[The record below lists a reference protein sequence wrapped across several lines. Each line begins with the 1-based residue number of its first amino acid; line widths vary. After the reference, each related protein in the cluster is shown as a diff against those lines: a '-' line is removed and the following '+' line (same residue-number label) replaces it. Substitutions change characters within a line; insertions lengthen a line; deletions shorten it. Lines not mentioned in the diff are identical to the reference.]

1 MNKLVLIGNG
11 FDLSHGLKTKY
22 IDFILWY
29 LNNAVQTLIKDFI
42 YSDSLIEASI
52 HYRTEPP
59 RDFKSINDFH
69 EFRKLYSD
77 IKFNYRFAFFE
88 SLLKRV
94 DDPNWVDIESEYYL
108 ALIVLYKELEKG
120 NIDRHEYIDKKVIDL
135 NNCFNVI
142 KEYLHEYLV
151 IIENSSKSINSEIAK
166 LFIDEFGQN
175 RPNENGSILF
185 LNFNYTSTIEM
196 YSDVINH
203 NNYKI
208 NYIHGKLND
217 KSNPIIFGYGD
228 EMDTYYQRIERLNSN
243 EFLKNFKSFGYFK
256 TSNYQQFSRFL
267 NSDTFR
273 VYVLG
278 HSCGISDRI
287 LINSIVEHNKCSS
300 IKIYFYDK
308 GNGDNDFFEKTQEL
322 SRHFKSETKGIMRN
336 IIIPLSESMPLTKKK

>member
-29 LNNAVQTLIKDFI
+29 LNKVAQKLVKESK
-42 YSDSLIEASI
+42 YSDSLIEASMP
-52 HYRTEPP
+52 YRIDSLIE
-59 RDFKSINDFH
+59 FKSINDFH
-69 EFRKLYSD
+69 EFRRLYSD
-77 IKFNYRFAFFE
+77 IKFNYRFEFFE
-88 SLLKRV
+88 SLIKKV
-94 DDPNWVDIESEYYL
+94 DDPNWVNIESEYYL
-108 ALIVLYKELEKG
+108 ALLGLFRKLEKG
-120 NIDRHEYIDKKVIDL
+120 NIERHEYVDKRVVDL
-135 NNCFNVI
+135 NNCFNAI

-151 IIENSSKSINSEIAK
+151 IVDKSKKTMNSEIAK

-175 RPNENGSILF
+175 GSTDNGKILF
-185 LNFNYTSTIEM
+185 LNFNYTSTIEL
-196 YSDVINH
+196 YSDIINH

-228 EMDTYYQRIERLNSN
+228 EMDTYYQKIERLNSN
-243 EFLKNFKSFGYFK
+243 EFLRNFKSFGYFK

-267 NSDTFR
+267 DSGTFR
-273 VYVLG
+273 VYILG

-287 LINSIVEHNKCSS
+287 LINSIVEHSKCSS
-300 IKIYFYDK
+300 IKIYYYDK

-322 SRHFKSETKGIMRN
+322 SRHFKSEAKGTMRN
-336 IIIPLSESMPLTKKK
+336 IIIPFTESMPLTKQK